1 MKNSKWCLNLIV
13 GRIAFN
19 ANRRITLNKRQR
31 WPEWIKKK
39 KKGKIQFYAVFKRFT
54 LNIKAQIES
63 KGGKS
68 YTIQMVSIR
77 LKCLN

>member
-1 MKNSKWCLNLIV
+1 MLTDEL
-13 GRIAFN
+13 
-19 ANRRITLNKRQR
+19 R
-31 WPEWIKKK
+31 WIKGKDGQNGLKKK

-54 LNIKAQIES
+54 LKAQIES

-77 LKCLN
+77 LNCLN